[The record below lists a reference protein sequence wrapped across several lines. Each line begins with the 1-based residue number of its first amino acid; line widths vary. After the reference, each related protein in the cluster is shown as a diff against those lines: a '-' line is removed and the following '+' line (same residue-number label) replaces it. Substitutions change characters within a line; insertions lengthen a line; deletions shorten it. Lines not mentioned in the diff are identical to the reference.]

1 MQTKK
6 TNYTLY
12 ILIFTIVLTCLLSA
26 CSLKRQNNSFAI
38 DTPESTP
45 TPVVATPTP
54 VFTSIA
60 TPTPTPVSTP
70 VVTPIPIPTVV
81 PTPAPTPIPFA
92 TPVPAATTNQTAANN
107 LPRIT
112 KDPTGET
119 VAAGGS
125 AQFVTRFE
133 NAQNAEWH
141 FISADG
147 TRDLVYTQAQTEFPT
162 LQIVGGN
169 TKDLTL
175 KSIPAAL
182 NGWRVYCHF
191 SNNSGSANSGSA
203 LITVQGANAAVNNTT
218 TSAYLPRITKDPTGE
233 TVAAGG
239 SAQFITRFENAQNAE
254 WHFISADSMRDLV
267 YTQAQIEFP
276 TLQIAGG
283 NTKDLTLKSIPTELN
298 GWKVYCRFSN
308 NSGSVNTAAALI
320 TVQGTNT
327 QAVIVND
334 NTRWF
339 TDEQALSAVRTYCLS
354 INPELNDIVNSG
366 EYQVSREI
374 SLSGEQQLVILFKS
388 YTGTDV
394 RYYIDRASGAVYET
408 EMNPITSTEE
418 YTGVSF
424 NVRNWII

>member
-6 TNYTLY
+6 TNYILY

-45 TPVVATPTP
+45 TPVLATPTP
-54 VFTSIA
+54 VLTSIA

-70 VVTPIPIPTVV
+70 VVTPIPVPTVV
-81 PTPAPTPIPFA
+81 PTPAPTPIPVA
-92 TPVPAATTNQTAANN
+92 TPVPAATTNQMAANN

-141 FISADG
+141 FISAD
-147 TRDLVYTQAQTEFPT
+147 
-162 LQIVGGN
+162 N
-169 TKDLTL
+169 
-175 KSIPAAL
+175 
-182 NGWRVYCHF
+182 
-191 SNNSGSANSGSA
+191 
-203 LITVQGANAAVNNTT
+203 
-218 TSAYLPRITKDPTGE
+218 
-233 TVAAGG
+233 
-239 SAQFITRFENAQNAE
+239 
-254 WHFISADSMRDLV
+254 MRDLV
-267 YTQAQIEFP
+267 YTQAQVEFP

-366 EYQVSREI
+366 EYQVSWEI